1 MTNHTSKDSVLHCS
15 WLINPGQSP
24 RHNVRLTVCDGIV
37 TEIIDCPADER
48 SQIRPVALLPQ
59 FVNAHTHLEFSN
71 IASPLPP
78 PEPFT
83 DWIRAVI
90 QYRIRKASDPDFAG
104 AAIRAGVIESAACG
118 VQLAGEITTSSVG
131 TSALNKSL
139 QTDAVAKACSAVSFR
154 ELIGFTADRVDEQ
167 IQIAELHLAELS
179 EAEPPCVLPGI
190 SPHAPYSVHPNVV
203 DAAVNLATTHQ
214 VPLAMH
220 LAETQDE
227 LELLS
232 AKTGRFVDF
241 LDAMK
246 LWDTS
251 VLKSVSAPLDY
262 LQRLAEAPQSLAI
275 HCNYLSPKEIRFLG
289 EHPNVAVVYC
299 PRTHAYFRHGAH
311 PWQQLKAAG
320 ATVLLGT
327 DSRASNPDLSIW
339 KELQWIAALPGAKP
353 IWELLPMITTDAAQA
368 LGQNPVRAVIQVG
381 QPLRSVQVACH
392 CDSESS
398 LNTQLC
404 KAAILTQ

>member
-1 MTNHTSKDSVLHCS
+1 
-15 WLINPGQSP
+15 
-24 RHNVRLTVCDGIV
+24 
-37 TEIIDCPADER
+37 
-48 SQIRPVALLPQ
+48 
-59 FVNAHTHLEFSN
+59 
-71 IASPLPP
+71 
-78 PEPFT
+78 
-83 DWIRAVI
+83 
-90 QYRIRKASDPDFAG
+90 
-104 AAIRAGVIESAACG
+104 
-118 VQLAGEITTSSVG
+118 
-131 TSALNKSL
+131 
-139 QTDAVAKACSAVSFR
+139 
-154 ELIGFTADRVDEQ
+154 
-167 IQIAELHLAELS
+167 
-179 EAEPPCVLPGI
+179 
-190 SPHAPYSVHPNVV
+190 
-203 DAAVNLATTHQ
+203 
-214 VPLAMH
+214 
-220 LAETQDE
+220 
-227 LELLS
+227 
-232 AKTGRFVDF
+232 
-241 LDAMK
+241 MK